1 MYTEFT
7 ATPWVLRVIK
17 ASSGYTLILKDN
29 KGNIIEDHGITVVN
43 GTILTPKYFE
53 GVSIRIIFI
62 DETQGW
68 FKNHTR
74 ESVLPSKSSTRS
86 WTKEG
91 KRSKGFVSSK
101 PKVIPSEFLVSLVKN
116 I

>member
-7 ATPWVLRVIK
+7 ATPWTLRVIK
-17 ASSGYTLILKDN
+17 DASGYILTLKDN
-29 KGNIIEDHGITVVN
+29 KGNIIEDHGITVIN
-43 GTILTPKYFE
+43 GTILTPRYFE
-53 GVSIRIIFI
+53 GVSIRTIFI
-62 DETQGW
+62 DESQEW

-74 ESVLPSKSSTRS
+74 ESVLPSKSSTRT

-101 PKVIPSEFLVSLVKN
+101 PKVKPSKFLVSLVKN